1 MLKTVLILVAL
12 VVGGVLVFASTRPDK
27 YHVERATTIAAPP
40 EVIYAQLVDFKNW
53 PAWSPWEKRDPQ
65 MKKSFEGAPW
75 GAGSSYS
82 WQGNKEVGKGKMT
95 IVTSEPPQHITYR
108 LEFLE
113 PFKSVADTAFTLVR
127 EGDSKT
133 VITWAMDGTN
143 NFISKLFSVVMNM
156 DKMIGGDFEA
166 GLASLKSVS
175 EAEAAKRAQQMA
187 QAAAAASVAAAQ
199 QASVN
204 AAATAAEAIKMGKM
218 AKAAQRSAKGIA
230 PDKRDVGPR
239 Q

>member
-12 VVGGVLVFASTRPDK
+12 VFGGLLVFASTRPDK

-65 MKKSFEGAPW
+65 MKKSFEGPPS

-108 LEFLE
+108 LEFVE
-113 PFKSVADTAFTLVR
+113 PFKSVADTGFTLLR

-133 VITWAMDGTN
+133 AVTWAMDGTN
-143 NFISKLFSVVMNM
+143 NFISKLFSVVMDM
-156 DKMIGGDFEA
+156 DKMIGGDFAA

-175 EAEAAKRAQQMA
+175 ESEAAKRAQQLA

-199 QASVN
+199 QASIN
-204 AAATAAEAIKMGKM
+204 AASAAAEAAKMGKT
-218 AKAAQRSAKGIA
+218 AKEAAHGSAKGTA
-230 PDKRDVGPR
+230 PDKHNAGAR
-239 Q
+239 